1 MAWRSSGTTNDE
13 MVDNLK
19 RFEVISSADVEAGF
33 RSVDRRLFVPK
44 RCQNVAHKDQPIREE
59 NIHISAPH
67 IYGSVLEALEL
78 RKDVGFTFLNAGSG
92 TGYLTCIAASILG
105 PRSVH
110 FCVEIHEDV
119 IRHSKEAIATW
130 RKTNPSAQVTSN
142 IAFIHGNA
150 LELNTSKGECA
161 LGFDRIYIGAAI
173 HKFNLHMFKKMLK
186 PGGVLVGPV
195 GDELV
200 KIVRSQSE
208 SCEPNQRF
216 NTRII
221 SGVRF
226 APLLASPSIQT
237 VIPARIWD
245 PSRHTMYPD
254 SFRGACNGLLL
265 CSNASRTQP
274 VKVCPSNKINA
285 ASMLPRALWV
295 EILSFTHR
303 NWFDVPMNEVDFL
316 KRRLAEEQAN
326 VHRANQAKQEAETKC
341 RLVERERDVYKMLAR
356 SLRSRL
362 NSSAPDRNNN
372 SDEIAEETA
381 AEMILSGRES
391 FSTFGL
397 GRMLQLVAQHSSDE
411 EMREDGDE
419 YSGFS
424 EEENDD
430 DDDDMSE
437 AMDDIDDDDEEDSD
451 DDESL
456 SVASDHQNLI
466 VDSNATMSSGIRSQ
480 SRTVSISEE
489 VL

>member
-1 MAWRSSGTTNDE
+1 MCVFVSL
-13 MVDNLK
+13 LK
-19 RFEVISSADVEAGF
+19 
-33 RSVDRRLFVPK
+33 
-44 RCQNVAHKDQPIREE
+44 
-59 NIHISAPH
+59 
-67 IYGSVLEALEL
+67 
-78 RKDVGFTFLNAGSG
+78 
-92 TGYLTCIAASILG
+92 
-105 PRSVH
+105 
-110 FCVEIHEDV
+110 
-119 IRHSKEAIATW
+119 
-130 RKTNPSAQVTSN
+130 
-142 IAFIHGNA
+142 
-150 LELNTSKGECA
+150 
-161 LGFDRIYIGAAI
+161 IG
-173 HKFNLHMFKKMLK
+173 
-186 PGGVLVGPV
+186 
-195 GDELV
+195 
-200 KIVRSQSE
+200 
-208 SCEPNQRF
+208 
-216 NTRII
+216 
-221 SGVRF
+221 
-226 APLLASPSIQT
+226 
-237 VIPARIWD
+237 
-245 PSRHTMYPD
+245 
-254 SFRGACNGLLL
+254 
-265 CSNASRTQP
+265 
-274 VKVCPSNKINA
+274 
-285 ASMLPRALWV
+285 
-295 EILSFTHR
+295 
-303 NWFDVPMNEVDFL
+303 FDVPMNEVDFL

-326 VHRANQAKQEAETKC
+326 VHRANQAKQEAEIKC
-341 RLVERERDVYKMLAR
+341 RLAERERDVYKMLAR

-372 SDEIAEETA
+372 SDEIAEEMA